1 MMEKIKNV
9 FWISVVFAV
18 FFGLVVIV
26 GALIKLLWVCFKLG
40 FDLWL

>member
-9 FWISVVFAV
+9 FWISVVFAA
-18 FFGLVVIV
+18 FFGLMVIF

-40 FDLWL
+40 FDLW